1 MQLEQALE
9 VSEKDVKDASAG
21 VLQDLQRFQKDKEAD
36 LRRYM
41 VCMAHVSYCS
51 RFPLT
56 NVLVSLR
63 LHMRVVTWTGHGRIS
78 RRGPKLKT
86 RWIRLLR
93 GRIPAKLAGA
103 CDFLQ
108 AWCAQFLGVDG
119 VRIPGP
125 VLLPYLLFLVFC
137 VSSGAT
143 TDIAGTITPLMASTY
158 IQTQYIQCSWVIWY
172 TQGLWLE
179 PGPGG
184 VSPLAFGI
192 FSWLVLARPEHEH
205 NATQWGKADPIE
217 VDSAQPR

>member
-41 VCMAHVSYCS
+41 VCMARVPYCS
-51 RFPLT
+51 LILLT
-56 NVLVSLR
+56 KVLLSFR
-63 LHMRVVTWTGHGRIS
+63 SHMRAVIWIGHGRIS

-93 GRIPAKLAGA
+93 GRLLAKLAGA
-103 CDFLQ
+103 SDSK
-108 AWCAQFLGVDG
+108 LGVHNSVVLTALGFRDQYFC
-119 VRIPGP
+119 RISP
-125 VLLPYLLFLVFC
+125 FLVFC

-143 TDIAGTITPLMASTY
+143 TDIAGTTTPLMASTY
-158 IQTQYIQCSWVIWY
+158 IQPQYIRRSWVLLY

-184 VSPLAFGI
+184 VSPLGL
-192 FSWLVLARPEHEH
+192 FSWPVLAQPAHELNTPH
-205 NATQWGKADPIE
+205 HSGGKMIPLK
-217 VDSAQPR
+217 VDSVQL